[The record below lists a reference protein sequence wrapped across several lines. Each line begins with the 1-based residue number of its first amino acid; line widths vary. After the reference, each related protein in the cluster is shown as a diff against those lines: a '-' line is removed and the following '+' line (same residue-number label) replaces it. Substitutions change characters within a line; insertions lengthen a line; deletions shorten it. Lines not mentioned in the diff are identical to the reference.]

1 MQGLL
6 LTLVLRLFII
16 VGAIIV
22 FFTKNNEKF
31 IQFSISLAFGV
42 MISLIFIDIL
52 PEAIEIVDFDNTIL
66 NYIFII
72 GGIIVGF
79 MGLTLLDK
87 LIPDHDDD
95 YTTHKDDSKN
105 LKHIGL
111 VSSIALVIHN
121 IVEGMAIYSL
131 FMNDTRSGIMA
142 SIGVGLHN
150 IPLGMVITS
159 TFYQANKS
167 KKKTMLIIL
176 GISLSTFIGGVIMY
190 LFNIHNVVE
199 IIEMVSLTVTLGMLS
214 YILICELLPKIIHTE
229 YKNITK
235 LGVILGILLLVV
247 TLLF

>member
-6 LTLVLRLFII
+6 LTLVLGLFII

-79 MGLTLLDK
+79 VGLTLLYK

-95 YTTHKDDSKN
+95 YSTHRDDSKN

-167 KKKTMLIIL
+167 KEKTMLIIL

-229 YKNITK
+229 YKNITR
-235 LGVILGILLLVV
+235 LGVVLGILLLVV